1 MPSTDPNVV
10 ELEKE
15 LGSAEPLSPE
25 AADKNP
31 SRWADPWVRRAAIGA
46 AAVLVTDVFLK

>member
-31 SRWADPWVRRAAIGA
+31 VALG
-46 AAVLVTDVFLK
+46 